1 MSDNSTVLQLSP
13 EDFSLSD
20 YDNVRI
26 TLPEKPS
33 ISREDVDAQLF
44 GFVLS
49 TGRSVNSIDDLDD
62 EWVKGN
68 FEGLSTIEDVRQAIV
83 DDYERN
89 LELEYSDMKYRA
101 CCDALSSGSRAK
113 WTRPWLQATWR
124 ACARR
129 TRRVSRPCTCRSS
142 SICATSP

>member
-83 DDYERN
+83 
-89 LELEYSDMKYRA
+89 
-101 CCDALSSGSRAK
+101 LS
-113 WTRPWLQATWR
+113 L
-124 ACARR
+124 
-129 TRRVSRPCTCRSS
+129 
-142 SICATSP
+142 IHI

>member
-89 LELEYSDMKYRA
+89 LELEYSDMKYRHVA
-101 CCDALSSGSRAK
+101 TLWSSGSRAK

>member
-89 LELEYSDMKYRA
+89 HCIESL
-101 CCDALSSGSRAK
+101 GSM
-113 WTRPWLQATWR
+113 ATP
-124 ACARR
+124 
-129 TRRVSRPCTCRSS
+129 VRSE
-142 SICATSP
+142 

>member
-68 FEGLSTIEDVRQAIV
+68 FEGLSTI
-83 DDYERN
+83 
-89 LELEYSDMKYRA
+89 
-101 CCDALSSGSRAK
+101 
-113 WTRPWLQATWR
+113 
-124 ACARR
+124 
-129 TRRVSRPCTCRSS
+129 
-142 SICATSP
+142 